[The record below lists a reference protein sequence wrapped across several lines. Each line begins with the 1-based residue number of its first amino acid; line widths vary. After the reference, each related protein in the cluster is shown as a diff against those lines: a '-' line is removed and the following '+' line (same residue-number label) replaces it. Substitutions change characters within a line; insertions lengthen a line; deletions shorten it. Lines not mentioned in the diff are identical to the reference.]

1 MNSAT
6 ETADHPCLLPFEDC
20 GHQHLQIRHLQIRK
34 DSGDTVNISPLPA
47 SIPSAFAPLL
57 VSVTSSRSSQTSPCP
72 AAPASSCLRPEIASS
87 TRGEWNAARPSDT
100 AQDKPQGTEKRARM
114 KSVPSIAQPQS
125 RWAQK
130 EPEVLKPA
138 RRGQRR
144 LRGRKSRAR
153 VSFSLPYLPLVPTAS
168 N

>member
-1 MNSAT
+1 MNSAA

-20 GHQHLQIRHLQIRK
+20 GHQHLQIRK
-34 DSGDTVNISPLPA
+34 DSVNISPLPA

-57 VSVTSSRSSQTSPCP
+57 VSVASSRSSRTSPCP
-72 AAPASSCLRPEIASS
+72 AASASPCLRPEIASS

-100 AQDKPQGTEKRARM
+100 AQDKPQGTKNEARM
-114 KSVPSIAQPQS
+114 MSVPPIAQPQL
-125 RWAQK
+125 RWVQK
-130 EPEVLKPA
+130 EPKEVKPA
-138 RRGQRR
+138 RRGQGR

-153 VSFSLPYLPLVPTAS
+153 VSFISSIYLPLVPTAS